1 MKKQTSFRA
10 KLQHNIFRS
19 IILLIV
25 IAIIAFAGSLF
36 IYSYSL
42 NQRKADLFSE
52 SLTNLFSKTYHD
64 YANYLFSANNTL
76 DYQGI
81 LDGTKKE
88 QDIIYNFYQTT
99 AEYEIKADLILLD
112 TDYQKVM
119 TTLDSSA
126 FNKHFLS
133 FLGIVCDKVL
143 PEEIAS
149 AVYNRGETYSRYLM
163 CYPIMKDTQISGY
176 LLILMDGSDWNYAIT
191 REQVDG
197 VLTDRFGN
205 IIACSQKSFIQN
217 YNRFKLDETATRY
230 TNNGREYIVKYHY
243 LKAYDINVYTFSGL
257 ENQMEQLWIGVL
269 IITLLGI
276 TLFIIA
282 KRFANQIAD
291 SNTVAIN
298 QLIREIDIIKSDV
311 HHHVKIEGEDEFILI
326 AENINSMVDEI
337 NALHVK
343 NAELA
348 DIRRQSEIKQ
358 LEAQFNP
365 HFLYNTLDT
374 IRYSILMDQRI
385 ASDLIIQMTALL
397 RYSINNDLDQVHF
410 SEDLRYTYMFLKIQK
425 YRFNDRFAYEVN
437 VDDACGEFVVPK
449 LLLQPILENSIKYGF
464 THSKNLL
471 ITIMGNVDEAGMHLI
486 VEDNGAGM
494 SSDEVSALNERL
506 KSDKNE
512 TTHYGLFNIA
522 RRLYLS
528 YGEKSTLHVESEVGK
543 YTRVTL
549 NIQNKGDD
557 QNV

>member
-1 MKKQTSFRA
+1 MNKQTSFRA

-19 IILLIV
+19 IILLIL
-25 IAIIAFAGSLF
+25 IAIVAFAGSLF
-36 IYSYSL
+36 LYTYSL

-52 SLTNLFSKTYHD
+52 SLSNLFTKTYHD
-64 YANYLFSANNTL
+64 YANYLYSANNTL
-76 DYQGI
+76 DYQAV
-81 LDGTKKE
+81 LEGTKKE
-88 QDIIYNFYQTT
+88 WDIIYNFYQTT
-99 AEYEIKADLILLD
+99 SNFEIKADLVLLN
-112 TDYQKVM
+112 TDREVVLS
-119 TTLDSSA
+119 TLSSDA
-126 FNKHFLS
+126 FNKHFMS
-133 FLGIVCDKVL
+133 FLGIMIDKTE
-143 PEEIAS
+143 PEEITS
-149 AVYNRGETYSRYLM
+149 AVYSRGETYSRFLM
-163 CYPIMKDTQISGY
+163 CYPIMENAQISGT
-176 LLILMDGSDWNYAIT
+176 LFVLMDGADWNYAIT

-197 VLTDRFGN
+197 VIIDRFGN

-217 YNRFKLDETATRY
+217 YNRFKLDPSVKNF
-230 TNNGREYIVKYHY
+230 TNNGREYIVTHRY
-243 LKAYDINVYTFSGL
+243 LKSYDITVFTFSGL
-257 ENQMEQLWIGVL
+257 ENQMEQLVIGIL
-269 IITLLGI
+269 IILFLGI

-282 KRFANQIAD
+282 KRFANQIAE

-298 QLIREIDIIKSDV
+298 QLISEIDKIKSDI

-326 AENINSMVDEI
+326 ADNINSMVDEI

-343 NAELA
+343 NSELA

-397 RYSINNDLDQVHF
+397 RYSINNDLDQVYF
-410 SEDLRYTYMFLKIQK
+410 SEDLKYTYMFLKIQK
-425 YRFNDRFAYEVN
+425 YRFNDRFAYDIH
-437 VDDACGEFVVPK
+437 VDEACGDILVPK

-464 THSKNLL
+464 AHAKNLL
-471 ITIMGNVDEAGMHLI
+471 ITIHGIVDEEGMLLV

-494 SSDEVSALNERL
+494 SAEEVQALNERL

-528 YGEKSTLHVESEVGK
+528 YGEKSTLTIESEVGK
-543 YTRVTL
+543 YTRVSL
-549 NIQNKGDD
+549 RIQGGTEHH
-557 QNV
+557 V